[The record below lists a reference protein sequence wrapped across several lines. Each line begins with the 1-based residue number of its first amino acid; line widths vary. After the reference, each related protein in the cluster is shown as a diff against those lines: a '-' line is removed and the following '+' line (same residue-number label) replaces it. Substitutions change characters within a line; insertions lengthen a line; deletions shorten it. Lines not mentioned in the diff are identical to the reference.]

1 MGAHGVGDVTVQ
13 AIDDAAARRLSN
25 LPDLLSS
32 FIGRQAE
39 IDEVAALVADHRLV
53 TVTGP
58 GGGGKTRL
66 AHRVAI
72 DLIPAFPD
80 GVWWVELAGL
90 TAPAGI
96 GPAVART
103 LGIHDD
109 LSGDIAGQLAD
120 RRMLLVLDNC
130 EHLLSGAAEMV
141 HRVLASCPQVQVLA
155 TSRIA
160 LAVPGEVTWRI
171 PAMVMPRRDDVTA
184 DDAVACDAVALFV
197 VRARG
202 GGLRRRPPRSR
213 RDPRRRRNLPP
224 TRRAAAGDRAGRGDA
239 AGRSVSPKILD
250 ALGDAVP
257 LLTRR
262 THDAG
267 STSDARR
274 VDRLELRPARRRSAV
289 GVASPGR
296 VAGGCSVG
304 RGACRARRP
313 SWAPVRA
320 LDVLDELV
328 ASSLLAVEHGAGRVR
343 YGLLET
349 VREFAGRRLG
359 EAGERAVAQE
369 RHAAS
374 TT

>member
-197 VRARG
+197 VRARSAG
-202 GGLRRRPPRSR
+202 YDVALHDPDEIRAVVEMSADSTRCRWRSSW
-213 RDPRRRRNLPP
+213 PRR
-224 TRRAAAGDRAGRGDA
+224 A
-239 AGRSVSPKILD
+239 AGRSESP
-250 ALGDAVP
+250 
-257 LLTRR
+257 RS
-262 THDAG
+262 
-267 STSDARR
+267 STPWAM
-274 VDRLELRPARRRSAV
+274 
-289 GVASPGR
+289 
-296 VAGGCSVG
+296 
-304 RGACRARRP
+304 P
-313 SWAPVRA
+313 SRC
-320 LDVLDELV
+320 
-328 ASSLLAVEHGAGRVR
+328 
-343 YGLLET
+343 
-349 VREFAGRRLG
+349 
-359 EAGERAVAQE
+359 
-369 RHAAS
+369 
-374 TT
+374 